1 MPALIDMG
9 PKQVDRLL
17 KEMGR
22 AEPRI
27 MTVLTQYSEWRTNAL
42 QVIGSNGTIPEL
54 PTDLGEQL
62 AYAEARWRAL
72 FPPVSR
78 LRMPW
83 EPLDQLVGPLEGG
96 DVMIVASQ
104 TGIGKTTLVLNI
116 LQLLGDG
123 ERVLVLPTETPAR
136 EVIERLAAMDQHF
149 YPDDVVEGNWEKAA
163 HGLDAPTARARYL
176 ASLTWLEKH
185 NSRVRIANLEELR
198 ATELTRLFDE
208 AKHERRGVVIVD
220 HLLHITH
227 DLPGAKGWQAEADTL
242 RLLKRL
248 ALRFDVAVVCTTQVN
263 TREQGRGDPV
273 AALYPPQL
281 HHVFGG
287 QMAGFLS
294 TVVLTAYRP
303 LRDRIVDPE
312 TRETEPI
319 GPAHFNAFRQRRLSY
334 DEMVKPGISAFL
346 CVKHRR
352 SRGRLQ
358 HSAELHY
365 HGGYLFAEPPILR
378 EWDSNSP
385 AARRQDDGEREPQLS
400 AAIDSRMDRA

>member
-1 MPALIDMG
+1 MAALMDMA
-9 PKQVDRLL
+9 PTQVDRLL
-17 KEMGR
+17 KAMGR
-22 AEPRI
+22 EEPKILAVVAEYSFWRAG
-27 MTVLTQYSEWRTNAL
+27 VLDQYGESSA
-42 QVIGSNGTIPEL
+42 IPEL
-54 PTDLGEQL
+54 PTELGEQL

-83 EPLDQLVGPLEGG
+83 APLDQLVGPLEGG
-96 DVMIVASQ
+96 DLAVIASQ

-149 YPDDVVEGNWEKAA
+149 YPDDVVEGNWGKAA
-163 HGLDAPTARARYL
+163 AGYTPEDARARYL
-176 ASLTWLEKH
+176 DSLTWLEKH
-185 NSRVRIANLEELR
+185 NTRVRIANLEELR
-198 ATELTRLFDE
+198 ATELARLFAE
-208 AKHERRGVVIVD
+208 AKKERRGVVIVD

-303 LRDRIVDPE
+303 LRDSIVDPA
-312 TRETEPI
+312 TGMREPI
-319 GPAHFNAFRQRRLSY
+319 GSAHFNAFRQRRLSY
-334 DEMVKPGISAFL
+334 DDMVKPGISGFL

-352 SRGRLQ
+352 ARGRLQ

-365 HGGYLFAEPPILR
+365 HGGYLFADQPTVR
-378 EWDSNSP
+378 VWQQSAP
-385 AARRQDDGEREPQLS
+385 AIQRQQGASDDE
-400 AAIDSRMDRA
+400 